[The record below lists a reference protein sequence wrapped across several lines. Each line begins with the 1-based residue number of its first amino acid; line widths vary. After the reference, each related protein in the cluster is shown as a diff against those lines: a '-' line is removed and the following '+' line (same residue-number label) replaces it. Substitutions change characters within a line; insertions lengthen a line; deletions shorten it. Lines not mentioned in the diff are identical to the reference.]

1 MKISN
6 IKVVITEK
14 DILSIIT
21 EVFTKYIKMPELKI
35 SNILVDKC
43 IIINGSYDTKITVPF
58 SVNISI
64 IDVANNC
71 ITFSVNKVNVKK
83 LSIFKSIKNLLL
95 KNIIK
100 QFNDYGIVVNKDI
113 IKIDLNI
120 LCEQIPVINFNLIS
134 LKVLQHEL
142 EAEVSDFNY
151 FDEKESD
158 EGLNPKIVAISK
170 EKEKEKE
177 KYCSN
182 KKNSRENKKYNYSK
196 LREEI
201 LKKFPSEYKK
211 IYSYTV
217 LIPDV
222 IALLIRLYKDNR
234 VGKDIKIKISVVLA
248 YLTCPLDIF
257 PDFLPIVGKL
267 DDIAIIFFMLQT
279 IFCEV
284 PEEFILENWEGEE
297 NIILITKEV
306 VDFLSGIFG
315 ANEIK
320 KFYNFSK
327 KIFTKGCNFFIK

>member
-71 ITFSVNKVNVKK
+71 ITFSVDKVNVKK

-120 LCEQIPVINFNLIS
+120 LCEQIPVIKLNLIS
-134 LKVLQHEL
+134 LNVISHGL

-158 EGLNPKIVAISK
+158 ESLNPKIVTISK
-170 EKEKEKE
+170 EKEKN
-177 KYCSN
+177 CWN
-182 KKNSRENKKYNYSK
+182 NQNNRGNKKYNYSK

-234 VGKDIKIKISVVLA
+234 VGKDIKIKISVALA

-279 IFCEV
+279 IFCEA

-320 KFYNFSK
+320 KFYNISK
-327 KIFTKGCNFFIK
+327 KIFTKGFNFFIK

>member
-134 LKVLQHEL
+134 LKVLQL
-142 EAEVSDFNY
+142 
-151 FDEKESD
+151 
-158 EGLNPKIVAISK
+158 LTT
-170 EKEKEKE
+170 
-177 KYCSN
+177 
-182 KKNSRENKKYNYSK
+182 
-196 LREEI
+196 
-201 LKKFPSEYKK
+201 KF
-211 IYSYTV
+211 
-217 LIPDV
+217 
-222 IALLIRLYKDNR
+222 
-234 VGKDIKIKISVVLA
+234 
-248 YLTCPLDIF
+248 LT
-257 PDFLPIVGKL
+257 
-267 DDIAIIFFMLQT
+267 
-279 IFCEV
+279 
-284 PEEFILENWEGEE
+284 
-297 NIILITKEV
+297 
-306 VDFLSGIFG
+306 S
-315 ANEIK
+315 
-320 KFYNFSK
+320 
-327 KIFTKGCNFFIK
+327 